1 MELFRA
7 RVMDVMA
14 LVKLQDDFGKKLLED
29 YSAALKP

>member
-1 MELFRA
+1 
-7 RVMDVMA
+7 MDVMA